1 MELETRRIR
10 GLEMKKT
17 VVDQFYIDEEFNVP
31 DSKEDVRRILLGK
44 GEVRIEDTSRAEAYV
59 KVSGK
64 IFYRIVYLPDHAEP
78 LPAFLEGSLPFEE
91 MIYLEEEG
99 EEGQELQQI
108 RVSRLEFTPGLIH
121 SRKLSLRVMVEVQVF
136 RDLMKEEELTVGV
149 PEDQNLC
156 CKKKAGSVLELK
168 VSQKDRYR
176 IKEEMKLPKTKENIG
191 QILYGDVDCRSLSI
205 RILEEELQLKGELS
219 VFCLYLSEDG
229 KTDWSEQRVP
239 YEGKV
244 EVSGAKEGM
253 IDQISSELRDVSLEV
268 RMDEDGEMRVVGVEG
283 TLFLQICLY
292 EETKMELV
300 EDVYAPGMHCET
312 KTTDGIYEQL
322 LIRNQLQYKL
332 EEQLLLPELGE
343 GTLQI
348 CHGDGSIQMEQTKV
362 MEEGIYIEGILYL
375 NFLYLKAEDEMPFA
389 SWSGMVPFS
398 YLLECPK
405 QEEELCYHISPGVEQ
420 ISFGLL
426 GGQNV
431 EVKAVLSFDALI
443 RTRTQQKVLREVELT
458 PFTRE
463 EMERRPGI
471 VGYIVKEGD
480 TLWDLAKRYQTTEE
494 KIKAVNGMEREELEK
509 GEKLILY

>member
-78 LPAFLEGSLPFEE
+78 LPTFLEGSLPFEE

-121 SRKLSLRVMVEVQVF
+121 SRKLSLRVMVELQVF

-191 QILYGDVDCRSLSI
+191 
-205 RILEEELQLKGELS
+205 KG
-219 VFCLYLSEDG
+219 
-229 KTDWSEQRVP
+229 
-239 YEGKV
+239 
-244 EVSGAKEGM
+244 
-253 IDQISSELRDVSLEV
+253 
-268 RMDEDGEMRVVGVEG
+268 
-283 TLFLQICLY
+283 
-292 EETKMELV
+292 
-300 EDVYAPGMHCET
+300 
-312 KTTDGIYEQL
+312 
-322 LIRNQLQYKL
+322 
-332 EEQLLLPELGE
+332 
-343 GTLQI
+343 
-348 CHGDGSIQMEQTKV
+348 
-362 MEEGIYIEGILYL
+362 
-375 NFLYLKAEDEMPFA
+375 
-389 SWSGMVPFS
+389 
-398 YLLECPK
+398 
-405 QEEELCYHISPGVEQ
+405 
-420 ISFGLL
+420 
-426 GGQNV
+426 
-431 EVKAVLSFDALI
+431 
-443 RTRTQQKVLREVELT
+443 
-458 PFTRE
+458 
-463 EMERRPGI
+463 
-471 VGYIVKEGD
+471 
-480 TLWDLAKRYQTTEE
+480 
-494 KIKAVNGMEREELEK
+494 
-509 GEKLILY
+509 